1 MSFPGGAALAAGT
14 TLYVLV
20 ERARSIGPALA
31 LAHQRDLA
39 DVVVLADDGAGRLRH
54 QAVQFARE
62 PRVFALVDRELVDVV
77 AEAPEPRTRN
87 SPPDHLV
94 ALLEDAS
101 LQVVDERER
110 TTAELRGLEVARI
123 EPSGSLEVGVGQ
135 ADRELTAMLHGD
147 LTHAA
152 ALARVVAVVDRIR
165 RADADAHP
173 LKRLVPE
180 RWLRWVIT
188 ERPDLVG
195 LREVEPLPG
204 PEPRRGLRERDV
216 AYAVAWDADGAAA
229 FVACSV
235 GVDLDLVPVAA
246 AARAAL
252 LPDAPLL
259 LVVPERDAHPVTRAL
274 ASSLRSPAAL
284 ATVADDWRRAAP

>member
-1 MSFPGGAALAAGT
+1 LPFPDGAAFIDRT

-20 ERARSIGPALA
+20 ESARSIGPALA
-31 LAHQRDLA
+31 LAQQRGVDNT
-39 DVVVLADDGAGRLRH
+39 VVLADDGAGRLRH
-54 QAVQFARE
+54 QAAQFARE
-62 PRVFALVDRELVDVV
+62 PGVFALLDRDIVEVV
-77 AEAPEPRTRN
+77 PEAPEPRAR
-87 SPPDHLV
+87 SAPPGDLV
-94 ALLEDAS
+94 ALLQDAA

-110 TTAELRGLEVARI
+110 TTGELRGLEVARI
-123 EPSGSLEVGVGQ
+123 DAGGSLQVGVGQ

-147 LTHAA
+147 LTPAA
-152 ALARVVAVVDRIR
+152 ALARVVDVVGGIR
-165 RADADAHP
+165 RADGDAHP

-180 RWLRWVIT
+180 RWLRWVLT

-195 LREVEPLPG
+195 MQEIEPLPG

-216 AYAVAWDADGAAA
+216 AYAVAWDDKGAAT

-252 LPDAPLL
+252 MPDAPLL

-274 ASSLRSPAAL
+274 ASALRAPAAL
-284 ATVADDWRRAAP
+284 ATVADDWRLAAP